1 MATMDLEKLIT
12 EFEIFKSNSDV
23 ELWLSS
29 KNLLFAEVSKIIDE
43 GNTYILNRV
52 EEKYKSR
59 LSKMNVAD
67 DSEISCALTYNI
79 SLTGNDTW
87 SKIGIGTG
95 AGAAAA
101 LLFGGPIGWA
111 ALGGAAIGLG
121 VGRNKEMNQ
130 LKQLL
135 ISNSR
140 KAAKTYAEHFAKVTS
155 DNSNTESVS
164 HGTPLISGGVDCSE
178 LIKDGNCFFD
188 NGQYGEAFACF
199 KKGMDVGNAFCS
211 FMLGECYRI
220 AYHQQ
225 NLSELSDNSGKDY
238 AWNAIK
244 LYSKAYHIEKNPIYL
259 LRNYCFKYIFFRPR
273 KESYYYKET
282 MQCLSATLNNP
293 PDVSNDSSARFL
305 LAVKADSFLPLF
317 DFIKDETNEN
327 YLRIAACIEIYKQ
340 YVEEEYTC
348 PDDENSAKEALIIA
362 NGLGAHFD
370 IDSLFCDC
378 EEVESDDYEYEDV
391 EYEDDDDDSEDV
403 YEPYCVYESTYPES
417 DNGGYNYGWG
427 GEDGITS
434 DDGPD
439 DLYDYFY
446 NDDYDGWDYDDY

>member
-1 MATMDLEKLIT
+1 MDLEKFIT
-12 EFEIFKSNSDV
+12 EFEIFKNNSDV
-23 ELWLSS
+23 ESWLSS
-29 KNLLFAEVSKIIDE
+29 KNLVFTEVRKIIDE
-43 GNTYILNRV
+43 GNSYILNRV
-52 EEKYKSR
+52 EEKYKSH
-59 LSKMNVAD
+59 LSKMNIAD

-79 SLTGNDTW
+79 SLTGNDIW
-87 SKIGIGTG
+87 GKIGIGTG

-101 LLFGGPIGWA
+101 LLLGGPIGWA

-121 VGRNKEMNQ
+121 VGRNKEMNKI
-130 LKQLL
+130 KQLL

-140 KAAKTYAEHFAKVTS
+140 KAAKTYAEHLIKVAS
-155 DNSNTESVS
+155 NNSNTERVS
-164 HGTPLISGGVDCSE
+164 HITPTITDRVDCSK
-178 LIKDGNCFFD
+178 LINDGNCFFD
-188 NGQYGEAFACF
+188 NRQYGEAFACF
-199 KKGMDVGNAFCS
+199 KKGMVVNNAFCS

-225 NLSELSDNSGKDY
+225 NLSGVSDNSGKDF

-282 MQCLSATLNNP
+282 MQCLSATLNKT
-293 PDVSNDSSARFL
+293 PDVCTDSSARFL
-305 LAVKADSFLPLF
+305 LAVKENSFLPLF
-317 DFIKDETNEN
+317 DFIKDETIDS

-340 YVEEEYTC
+340 YIEEEYTC
-348 PDDENSAKEALIIA
+348 PDDEKSAKDALIIA
-362 NGLGAHFD
+362 NELGAHFD
-370 IDSLFCDC
+370 IDGLFRDY
-378 EEVESDDYEYEDV
+378 EEVESDDYEDEDV
-391 EYEDDDDDSEDV
+391 EYEDVDDDSEDV

>member
-1 MATMDLEKLIT
+1 M
-12 EFEIFKSNSDV
+12 
-23 ELWLSS
+23 
-29 KNLLFAEVSKIIDE
+29 
-43 GNTYILNRV
+43 
-52 EEKYKSR
+52 
-59 LSKMNVAD
+59 
-67 DSEISCALTYNI
+67 ALTI
-79 SLTGNDTW
+79 FSFLR
-87 SKIGIGTG
+87 S
-95 AGAAAA
+95 
-101 LLFGGPIGWA
+101 
-111 ALGGAAIGLG
+111 
-121 VGRNKEMNQ
+121 
-130 LKQLL
+130 
-135 ISNSR
+135 
-140 KAAKTYAEHFAKVTS
+140 
-155 DNSNTESVS
+155 
-164 HGTPLISGGVDCSE
+164 
-178 LIKDGNCFFD
+178 

-225 NLSELSDNSGKDY
+225 NLSEVSDNSGKDY

-259 LRNYCFKYIFFRPR
+259 LRNYCFKYIFLRPR
-273 KESYYYKET
+273 KESYYYRET
-282 MQCLSATLNNP
+282 MQCLSATLNKT
-293 PDVSNDSSARFL
+293 PDVCNDSSARFL
-305 LAVKADSFLPLF
+305 LAVKTDSFLPLF
-317 DFIKDETNEN
+317 DFIKDETNES

-348 PDDENSAKEALIIA
+348 PDDENSARDALIIA
-362 NGLGAHFD
+362 NSLGAHFD
-370 IDSLFCDC
+370 IDSLFCDY
-378 EEVESDDYEYEDV
+378 EEDESYDYEDEVV
-391 EYEDDDDDSEDV
+391 EYEDDDDDSEDI